1 MSHVAEL
8 EPSRV
13 CPPTGAMLEP
23 EFFARPSDV
32 VAEAL
37 VGKVLWRAGV
47 GGGRLT
53 EVEAYLPEGD
63 PACHAARGRTRR
75 NASMFG
81 PAGSIYVFLSYG
93 VHWLLNIV
101 CDREG
106 IGSAVLIRAFEPMSG
121 PCCPLPV
128 GPGRAA
134 RALEIDAGLNGR
146 HLGASSGLAVIDDGT
161 RPDVAI
167 SVRIGISQGSLLP
180 LRFSSAGSNFVS
192 DSGRRTREDRT

>member
-1 MSHVAEL
+1 
-8 EPSRV
+8 
-13 CPPTGAMLEP
+13 MLGP
-23 EFFARPSDV
+23 EFFARPSDL

-63 PACHAARGRTRR
+63 PACHAARGPTVR
-75 NASMFG
+75 NAAMFG
-81 PAGSIYVFLSYG
+81 PAGSLYVFLSYG

-106 IGSAVLIRAFEPMSG
+106 VGSAVLIRAFEPMCE
-121 PCCPLPV
+121 PCNPLPV

-134 RALEIDAGLNGR
+134 RALEIDAGLNRR
-146 HLGASSGLAVIDDGT
+146 HLGSASGIAVIDDGA
-161 RPDVAI
+161 RPEVAI
-167 SVRIGISQGSLLP
+167 SPRIGISQGTLLP
-180 LRFSSAGSNFVS
+180 LRFCVAGSRFVS
-192 DSGRRTREDRT
+192 GSRRQTREDRT